1 MRHGRVHWI
10 SGRRGASDGG
20 DTAADDS
27 ALSEPRSEPGAAVAS
42 GAWWSPLAQLLRTEV
57 QVASGQ
63 VNRDRDSYQLGEWV
77 RSGSAMA
84 AFTLGR
90 DEADDQAPPE
100 ARGRRHLTLQVVVA
114 IAVEVA
120 DHAFAADGVDWVYPE
135 GHLRETNVVAGAVD
149 GAQMAGF
156 LERVAQ
162 QVGGAARVGR
172 VDGLMAAF
180 SRADALYLTR
190 SARG

>member
-1 MRHGRVHWI
+1 
-10 SGRRGASDGG
+10 
-20 DTAADDS
+20 
-27 ALSEPRSEPGAAVAS
+27 
-42 GAWWSPLAQLLRTEV
+42 V

-63 VNRDRDSYQLGEWV
+63 VNRDRDGYQLGEWV
-77 RSGSAMA
+77 RSGAAMA

-90 DEADDQAPPE
+90 DEVDDQAPPE
-100 ARGRRHLTLQVVVA
+100 ARGRRHLTLHVVVA
-114 IAVEVA
+114 FAVEVA
-120 DHAFAADGVDWVYPE
+120 DHAFAADGVDWVYPQ
-135 GHLRETNVVAGAVD
+135 GHSCGTQVVAGAVD

-162 QVGGAARVGR
+162 QVGGVARVGR